1 MSHVLTMIRMRSLLW
16 SEPLNCVTEESQKK
30 KKLIVVCLLAEK
42 MITLYNKLCS
52 RSKTWRRTEK
62 TYWWSKRKR
71 KKANQKIGDRI
82 VEYNWKRSKCLQYR
96 KGEEILIIDKKI
108 WNRKKAPK
116 QKYIIPWEVIKVCK
130 SGNTYKIELINRV
143 IHVFKKRG
151 STHTCDW
158 GKKQETISK
167 ESFSEQVYIVSIDFP
182 AGRNCQSILH
192 ALNCLGIYRF
202 AKSLTGSFVNYLENK
217 ENDHDAWPLEL
228 VMGMPFKDD
237 IKAASRGVL

>member
-1 MSHVLTMIRMRSLLW
+1 M
-16 SEPLNCVTEESQKK
+16 QK
-30 KKLIVVCLLAEK
+30 
-42 MITLYNKLCS
+42 
-52 RSKTWRRTEK
+52 R
-62 TYWWSKRKR
+62 
-71 KKANQKIGDRI
+71 
-82 VEYNWKRSKCLQYR
+82 EYVQNR
-96 KGEEILIIDKKI
+96 IDK
-108 WNRKKAPK
+108 
-116 QKYIIPWEVIKVCK
+116 
-130 SGNTYKIELINRV
+130 SG
-143 IHVFKKRG
+143 HSCFKKRLVFCRG

-167 ESFSEQVYIVSIDFP
+167 ESFSEQVYIVSIDFH